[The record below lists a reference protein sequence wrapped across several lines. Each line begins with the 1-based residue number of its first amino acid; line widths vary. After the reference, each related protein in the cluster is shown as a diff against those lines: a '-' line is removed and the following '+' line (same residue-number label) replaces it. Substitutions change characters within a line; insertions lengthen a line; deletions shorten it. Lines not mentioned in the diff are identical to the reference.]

1 MISILLAVL
10 LVLGSYMAARHLIL
24 APQNR
29 ALVAR
34 PMKHVKLIGGRVSDF
49 HATQV
54 ESSGIGAVAVDEIN
68 GVLRHRSPLGQETL
82 LDIAL
87 ITAVTRKI
95 RYHDDGMT
103 LIVHYR
109 VKPDTVPEEIIMP
122 FKSRQIRDY
131 WMMLLGADAAENQRT
146 RPHPFQPAV
155 A

>member
-1 MISILLAVL
+1 MIGLLLAILAVL
-10 LVLGSYMAARHLIL
+10 GCYVAARRLVF

-54 ESSGIGAVAVDEIN
+54 ESSGIGAVAVDGIN
-68 GVLRHRSPLGQETL
+68 GILRHRSALGQETL

-95 RYHDDGMT
+95 RHHHNGMA
-103 LIVHYR
+103 LIVNYR
-109 VKPDTVPEEIIMP
+109 VRPDAVPKEMVIP
-122 FKSRQIRDY
+122 FESRQIRDY
-131 WMMLLGADAAENQRT
+131 WAMLLGAEAVGNQAT
-146 RPHPFQPAV
+146 RPHPFLPAV
-155 A
+155 V

>member
-1 MISILLAVL
+1 MIGLLLAIAV
-10 LVLGSYMAARHLIL
+10 VLGCYMAARHLIL

-68 GVLRHRSPLGQETL
+68 GVLRYRSALGQETL

-87 ITAVTRKI
+87 ITDVTRKI
-95 RYHDDGMT
+95 RHHDVGMA

-109 VKPDTVPEEIIMP
+109 ARPSTASEEIVMP
-122 FKSRQIRDY
+122 FESRQIRDY
-131 WMMLLGADAAENQRT
+131 WAMLLGADAAGHQLT
-146 RPHPFQPAV
+146 RPHPFLPAH

>member
-1 MISILLAVL
+1 MFGLLLAMFVVIGCYL
-10 LVLGSYMAARHLIL
+10 AARHLIL

-54 ESSGIGAVAVDEIN
+54 EASGIGAVAVDEIN
-68 GVLRHRSPLGQETL
+68 GVLRHRSTLGQETL

-95 RYHDDGMT
+95 RYHDNGMA
-103 LIVHYR
+103 LIVNYR
-109 VKPDTVPEEIIMP
+109 VKPDTVPEEIVMP
-122 FKSRQIRDY
+122 FESRQIRDY
-131 WMMLLGADAAENQRT
+131 WAMLLGADTAANQRT
-146 RPHPFQPAV
+146 RPHPFLQA
-155 A
+155 AA

>member
-1 MISILLAVL
+1 MYGLLLATFV
-10 LVLGSYMAARHLIL
+10 VLGCYLAARHLIL

-68 GVLRHRSPLGQETL
+68 GVLRHRSTLGQETL

-87 ITAVTRKI
+87 ITTVTRKI
-95 RYHDDGMT
+95 RYHDSGMA

-109 VKPDTVPEEIIMP
+109 VRPDTVPEEIVMP
-122 FKSRQIRDY
+122 FESRQIRDY
-131 WMMLLGADAAENQRT
+131 WAMLLGADAAGNQRT
-146 RPHPFQPAV
+146 HPHPFVPA
-155 A
+155 AT